1 MTPSGKQARPSAGH
15 PSPARAVAARV
26 LERVEVDASFADL
39 ALERELDA
47 RRLPPR
53 DAALATELAYGT
65 LRWQRYLDWVLAPH
79 SRRPLEAL
87 DPRVRA
93 ILRMTAYQI
102 ALLERVPS
110 FAAVNDAV
118 TLAPRTPGVGAFV
131 NAVLRSF
138 ARRAPREREPAPP
151 RDPTDALATRCSFPT
166 WLAERW
172 VARYGREDAEALMRA
187 LNERPPLT
195 LRANALRLSRDALA
209 QRLAVEE
216 GLGGRPTRH
225 APEGLVVGPG
235 GAPGT
240 WRAFADGSFAVQDEA
255 SMLIGRLLAPE
266 PGSTVADVCAAP
278 GTKTTHVAEL
288 MADRGRVLAFDRE
301 PERLARVREAAA
313 RLGITI
319 IDARE
324 GPVEALAPGFVD
336 ACEGVLVDAPC
347 SNLGVLRRNPEV
359 KWRRRP
365 SDLSV
370 ASRRQSEILAAA
382 ATMVKRGGR
391 LVYATCSLEPEE
403 NEAVVHAFLG
413 ARPDF
418 ATDPPETFPLPLDA
432 DGWLRCLPHRH
443 GTDGFTAVRFHRS

>member
-1 MTPSGKQARPSAGH
+1 MTPSGKPASQSARR
-15 PSPARAVAARV
+15 PSPARAVAAKV
-26 LERVEVDASFADL
+26 LERVEADASFADL
-39 ALERELDA
+39 ALEHELDA
-47 RRLPPR
+47 RRLPAR
-53 DAALATELAYGT
+53 DAALATELVYGT
-65 LRWQRYLDWVLAPH
+65 LRWQRYLDWILAPH
-79 SRRPLEAL
+79 SRRPLATL
-87 DPRVRA
+87 DPRVRV

-118 TLAPRTPGVGAFV
+118 TLARRPVGVGAFV

-138 ARRAPREREPAPP
+138 ARRASREREPAPP
-151 RDPTDALATRCSFPT
+151 LDPIDALATRCSFPT

-172 VARYGREDAEALMRA
+172 VARYGPSDAEALMRA

-195 LRANALRLSRDALA
+195 LRTNALRIGRDALA
-209 QRLAVEE
+209 ERLAAEE

-240 WRAFADGSFAVQDEA
+240 WRAFTDGSCAVQDEA
-255 SMLIGRLLAPE
+255 SMLIARLLAPE

-278 GTKTTHVAEL
+278 GTKTTHLAEL

-301 PERLARVREAAA
+301 PERLARVREAAT

-336 ACEGVLVDAPC
+336 VCDGVLVDAPC

-359 KWRRRP
+359 KWRRQP
-365 SDLSV
+365 SDLS
-370 ASRRQSEILAAA
+370 ASSRRQSEILAAA
-382 ATMVKRGGR
+382 ATMVKRRGR

-418 ATDPPETFPLPLDA
+418 ATKPPDTFPVPLDP